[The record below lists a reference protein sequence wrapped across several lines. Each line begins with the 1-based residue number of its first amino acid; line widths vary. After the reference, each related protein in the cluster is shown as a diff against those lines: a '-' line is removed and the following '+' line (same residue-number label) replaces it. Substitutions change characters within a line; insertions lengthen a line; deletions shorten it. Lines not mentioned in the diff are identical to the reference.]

1 MRIGIIYVKTIAFNL
16 SDFKLCELYPDVI
29 GSMEIID
36 ILSSELDYKYRFY
49 GIQVVNITGK
59 ELTDKSVGT
68 DLNDNEAVLNS
79 NVI

>member
-1 MRIGIIYVKTIAFNL
+1 M
-16 SDFKLCELYPDVI
+16 KLCEFYPDVI
-29 GSMEIID
+29 GSMAIID

-59 ELTDKSVGT
+59 ELTGKSVGT

>member
-1 MRIGIIYVKTIAFNL
+1 MAIV
-16 SDFKLCELYPDVI
+16 E
-29 GSMEIID
+29 

-59 ELTDKSVGT
+59 ELTGKSVGA
-68 DLNDNEAVLNS
+68 DLKDDDAVLNS

>member
-1 MRIGIIYVKTIAFNL
+1 MAIV
-16 SDFKLCELYPDVI
+16 E
-29 GSMEIID
+29 

-59 ELTDKSVGT
+59 ELTGKSVGA
-68 DLNDNEAVLNS
+68 DWNDNEAVLNS